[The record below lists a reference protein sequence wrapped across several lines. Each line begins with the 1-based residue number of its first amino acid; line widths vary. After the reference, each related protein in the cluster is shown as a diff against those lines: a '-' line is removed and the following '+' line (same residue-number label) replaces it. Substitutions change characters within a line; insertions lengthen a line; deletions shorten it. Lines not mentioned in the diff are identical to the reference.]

1 MNKYLEQLKKENAEL
16 KASFKEAYRFAN
28 NLSTNFKQ
36 LLDEHLELRNRCGL
50 GDHNRD
56 FEYFWLEGA
65 GLLDD

>member
-1 MNKYLEQLKKENAEL
+1 MSKDLQQLRKENAQL
-16 KASFKEAYRFAN
+16 KASFKETYRFAQ

-36 LLDEHLELRNRCGL
+36 LLEETIELRTRCGL
-50 GDHNRD
+50 EDFNRD